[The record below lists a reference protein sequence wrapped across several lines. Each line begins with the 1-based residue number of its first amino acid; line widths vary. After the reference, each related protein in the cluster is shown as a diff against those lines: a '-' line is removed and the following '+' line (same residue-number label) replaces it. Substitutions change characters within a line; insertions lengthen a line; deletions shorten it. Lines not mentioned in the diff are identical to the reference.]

1 MAFHFKTKHWLIVT
15 VPVCIAVITLA
26 WQKSGADKT
35 NNNYR
40 QAQDT
45 VPSKHHQKD
54 FEEMRDEKDLDK
66 AILKLDEALKHV
78 DKKIENIDWNKIQ
91 EQIQSSME
99 KVNEE
104 MKNHQFDMDKVQ
116 HEVEESMKNIDLEKI
131 KKETA
136 LAMQHVNED
145 IDLNK
150 INEQVQ
156 RALDVAKEQLN
167 SDEIQKSIQNATKMN
182 MEEVKK
188 ELENVKIEMEKNK
201 VNVKEEMAKAKIQ
214 IEEAKQEL
222 KAYKQL
228 LDGLEKDGLINAKKD
243 YSIEYK
249 NGELF
254 INGQKQPQDVLNK
267 YKGYFKHDNTKI
279 YKENGRFNIDID

>member
-1 MAFHFKTKHWLIVT
+1 MTFHFKTKHWLIAIA
-15 VPVCIAVITLA
+15 PVCIAAITLA
-26 WQKSGADKT
+26 WQKSGADKP
-35 NNNYR
+35 NNNYY
-40 QAQDT
+40 QTQDT
-45 VPSKHHQKD
+45 VPSKSHHKD

-66 AILKLDEALKHV
+66 AILELDDALKHV

-104 MKNHQFDMDKVQ
+104 MKNHQLDMDKVQ
-116 HEVEESMKNIDLEKI
+116 REIQESVKNIDFEKI
-131 KKETA
+131 KNETA
-136 LAMQHVNED
+136 LAMENVKED
-145 IDLNK
+145 IDINK

-167 SDEIQKSIQNATKMN
+167 SDEIRKSVEEAKKVN
-182 MEEVKK
+182 MEEIKK
-188 ELENVKIEMEKNK
+188 ELENVKVEMEKNK
-201 VNVKEEMAKAKIQ
+201 VNVKEEMDKAKIN

-228 LDGLEKDGLINAKKD
+228 LDGLEKDGLIDTKKD

-249 NGELF
+249 NEELY

-267 YKGYFKHDNTKI
+267 YKGYFKQDNTRI
-279 YKENGRFNIDID
+279 YKKNGRFNIDID